1 MNRGGPE
8 NKRASR
14 LFFGIAYG
22 FELMLPNLRGHK
34 WELRGVRRIF
44 QIKNA
49 KPHRHTDDHV
59 RRSGN
64 AIEIRNAL
72 STKGA

>member
-1 MNRGGPE
+1 
-8 NKRASR
+8 
-14 LFFGIAYG
+14 
-22 FELMLPNLRGHK
+22 MLPDLCGHK
-34 WELRGVRRIF
+34 WELRGIRRIF

-49 KPHRHTDDHV
+49 KPHRRTDDQV
-59 RRSGN
+59 RRTGL